1 MGSVLSTV
9 LRNVTINRKLFYSW
23 EEDLSGKEPWKD
35 PWYMFW
41 LCLLLGREPKRLVK
55 SWETVEESYLILQNI
70 VRVNAKPL
78 RDTRGQGSPKATYRN
93 SWKAAQQGLGTA
105 PGILYILAGC
115 RNG

>member
-55 SWETVEESYLILQNI
+55 SWETVEESYLIL
-70 VRVNAKPL
+70 
-78 RDTRGQGSPKATYRN
+78 
-93 SWKAAQQGLGTA
+93 
-105 PGILYILAGC
+105 
-115 RNG
+115 